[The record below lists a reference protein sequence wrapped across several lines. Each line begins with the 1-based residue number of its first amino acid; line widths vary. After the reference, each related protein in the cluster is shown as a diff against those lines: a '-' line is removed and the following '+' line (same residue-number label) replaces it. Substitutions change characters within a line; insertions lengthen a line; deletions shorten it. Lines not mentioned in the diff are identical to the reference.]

1 MISDA
6 RDRPLLKVGI
16 YSVSHFVVDFACAFL
31 MFRYIAGTPDAW
43 LCVLLYNFFAFAVQ
57 MPMGLLAD
65 KINRNFLFA
74 AIGLILVAAA
84 YGFPNVA
91 VLAAI
96 ALGLGN
102 GMFHI
107 GGGIDVLN
115 ISDKKS
121 SYLGVFVS
129 PGALGVYLGTI
140 LGNGDEPFGAVMVAA
155 LIAAA
160 AVILVMQKAQ
170 GSFHSLNASL
180 SLKGAGTGGILIAA
194 ACLFLVV
201 CLRSYVGLSLAF
213 PWKGAGAW
221 GALLICAVVLGK
233 TLGGFASD
241 RFGAGKTAIFSL
253 GIAALLFLFS
263 GTPVFGVA
271 AVLLF
276 NMTMP
281 ITLRAM
287 ANIFHGAKGFSFGV
301 LTFGLFLGFLPAFSG
316 VNPPPE
322 TYWIFT
328 AGAVLS
334 LALLMAGLRRAGS

>member
-1 MISDA
+1 MISHA
-6 RDRPLLKVGI
+6 NERPLFKVGI
-16 YSVSHFVVDFACAFL
+16 YSVSHFIVDFACAFL

-57 MPMGLLAD
+57 MPMGLIAD
-65 KINRNFLFA
+65 KINRNCLFA

-84 YGFPNVA
+84 YGFPGA
-91 VLAAI
+91 YIAA
-96 ALGLGN
+96 AAFLGLGN

-107 GGGIDVLN
+107 GGGLDVLN
-115 ISDKKS
+115 ISDEKS

-129 PGALGVYLGTI
+129 PGAIGVYLGTM
-140 LGNGDEPFGAVMVAA
+140 LGNGEGPYDAILVTA
-155 LIAAA
+155 LAAA
-160 AVILVMQKAQ
+160 AAIILIMQKAQ
-170 GSFHSLNASL
+170 GSFRSQNAEL
-180 SLKGAGTGGILIAA
+180 SLKGTGTGGVLIAA

-213 PWKGAGAW
+213 PWKGVGVW
-221 GALLICAVVLGK
+221 GAILICAVVLGK

-241 RFGAGKTAIFSL
+241 RFGAERTAVFSL

-263 GTPVFGVA
+263 GTPLFGIA

-287 ANIFHGAKGFSFGV
+287 ANLFRGAKGFSFGL
-301 LTFGLFLGFLPAFSG
+301 LTFGLFLGFLPVFSG
-316 VNPPPE
+316 VSLPTE

-328 AGAVLS
+328 AGAVL
-334 LALLMAGLRRAGS
+334 